1 MIGEGADSSGMMKSL
16 GIQTYGSDVLRLK
29 SEPVEEFGEE
39 LGEFLLR
46 MVETMLVEDGVGLAA
61 PQVGVSR
68 SVAVINPEPENEKTL
83 IKMVNPKIVAFSD
96 ETESCDEGCLSVP
109 GIRGNVIRPVA
120 VEVTYLDEQ
129 GSEHRIQA
137 DGLLARI
144 IQHEIDHLNGV
155 LFVDRLSIAKKMLIK
170 SKLRSLIDGNGSNK

>member
-129 GSEHRIQA
+129 GAEHRIQA